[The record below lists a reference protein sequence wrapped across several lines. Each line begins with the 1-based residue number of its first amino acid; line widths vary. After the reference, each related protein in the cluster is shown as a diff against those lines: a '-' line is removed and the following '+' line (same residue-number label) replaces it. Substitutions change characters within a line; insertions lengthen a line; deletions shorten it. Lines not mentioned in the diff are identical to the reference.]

1 MAEYREE
8 TTTTQSSGVTE
19 DGEAVQTRTDAV
31 QTSASGDAKT
41 TATNLIWYIFGLIAI
56 LLGIRFIMKLFGANP
71 ANGFVDIIYSV
82 TGVLSA
88 PFDTIFGVTKTQ
100 AGDTSS
106 VFEPSIIVAIAV
118 YALIAWGVT
127 KLVRINEK

>member
-1 MAEYREE
+1 MSDYKEE
-8 TTTTQSSGVTE
+8 VTTTQSSGVNE
-19 DGEAVQTRTDAV
+19 SGEKVQTRTNAV
-31 QTSASGDAKT
+31 ETSGSGDSKNT
-41 TATNLIWYIFGLIAI
+41 ISNLVWYIFGVIAI
-56 LLGIRFIMKLFGANP
+56 LLGIRFVMKLFGANV
-71 ANGFVDIIYSV
+71 ANGFVDFIYSV

-106 VFEPSIIVAIAV
+106 VFEPSIIVAVLV
-118 YALIAWGVT
+118 YALIAWGIS

>member
-1 MAEYREE
+1 MAEYKEE
-8 TTTTQSSGVTE
+8 VRTTQSSGVNDE
-19 DGEAVQTRTDAV
+19 GETVQREINAVET
-31 QTSASGDAKT
+31 TSSANSKT
-41 TATNLIWYIFGLIAI
+41 TAANLIWYVFGLIAI
-56 LLGIRFIMKLFGANP
+56 LLGIRFIMKLLGAN
-71 ANGFVDIIYSV
+71 AGNGFVDFIYTL

-106 VFEPSIIVAIAV
+106 VFEPSIVVAIAV
-118 YALIAWGVT
+118 YALIAWGIT